1 MRARRGAP
9 GKMRLTGRF
18 PGIAQQLPSQSRV
31 FERRAAIR
39 ALAEVF
45 VQFGVIRSL
54 EVILQPRFI
63 PSTLH
68 QSPYLSKHVC
78 RSLLVS
84 VRAGEPVA
92 FLAVSGKYPPA
103 GLEREIAAPSPCSH
117 SVPELHRS
125 LPPKIPRL
133 LSSPAS
139 AGLFRPVPPAAVRPT
154 GVARLCFPRLLAG
167 GGRRSCA
174 PAPNPVSVPAL
185 RSYPLRKPAAA
196 LSSFS
201 GNPSIRSLQ
210 SCTTRCRMPTCG
222 R

>member
-1 MRARRGAP
+1 MRAPHGAARNI
-9 GKMRLTGRF
+9 RLAARF
-18 PGIAQQLPSQSRV
+18 PRVAQQLPSQPRV
-31 FERRAAIR
+31 FQRRAAVR

-54 EVILQPRFI
+54 EVIFQPRFE

-84 VRAGEPVA
+84 VQAGERVA
-92 FLAVSGKYPPA
+92 CPTASGKFPPA
-103 GLEREIAAPSPCSH
+103 GLEREIAAPSPCSR

-139 AGLFRPVPPAAVRPT
+139 TGLFRPAPPPAVRPT

-210 SCTTRCRMPTCG
+210 SCTTRCRMPT
-222 R
+222 